1 MNVVAVYFLCLTTIP
16 IHWILCLMLAHI
28 GLNSRTMADMEQ
40 FALSNQ
46 PSWYRVLTEYQPVVD
61 DGSHGTSA
69 DQKASDQKE
78 GTGETEDADA
88 KERSGETEDPE
99 MTRRTTRVSFSK
111 QSLQM
116 VKTLNPVEEETSK
129 RSTFGSYLWWELGLN
144 SRERLNWTSWVGWFR
159 KRSRMLKS
167 IRHIEGDNYA
177 VLLSVRKAYLIHCL
191 PLVDACFVEKTN
203 TLDLG
208 HSVVVGCCV
217 GIVEYGASADAESGY
232 RQRVM
237 RSLSQFEHVK
247 AQHYAAFSAQVSHEA
262 APVESDSYS
271 SGVLFPSRSR
281 FVKSQLDFDS
291 LSPVSFPSLNS
302 GSDSSCVFTG
312 ETSSETMPPVLPRPP
327 PPMTPESSSP
337 FISQSADTFMDQM
350 EMEDELLDSDDS
362 VTEDDE
368 GSGIYTLRSSSPF
381 SYTVDSQALPASPI
395 SPLSPK
401 TRRAVQLMK
410 MCSLNSLFP
419 EDSPIASP
427 KVVRAKRRQ
436 QLISYL
442 QASQETRQPDTE
454 GNDQWPRRKGLQW
467 DDTVEEKKAGK
478 ARQNY
483 AGYQFRSMA
492 VDRKRVDLDVPQEAQ
507 FCHGQDLHF
516 QWDVLHPSVKH
527 ACHLRDPG
535 LLYDLAHDTHN
546 GRKIE
551 LFLLSLALCGESQ
564 AYFESR
570 DGIQFSGEQ
579 LTAVHRF
586 SARSELSSK
595 SQSVATT
602 PDSAAVTVQLLD
614 TAQAQYQSSLYD
626 DASDATV
633 RKEFP
638 LYRTE
643 RIHWDRRHLKKIK
656 YTSSS
661 TFEENFVKT
670 AAAFGYSLLYRTR
683 HEATLDIWG
692 TPTRIGIV
700 GYIPTLGTR
709 RKQSVVINTRHRDAP
724 HVSVLLCMVRTPAA
738 RHSPPLRL
746 CMRVSISPTPTAPG
760 FNF

>member
-1 MNVVAVYFLCLTTIP
+1 MGVVGVYFLCLTTMP

-46 PSWYRVLTEYQPVVD
+46 PSWYRVLAEYQPVVD
-61 DGSHGTSA
+61 EVSNGTTA
-69 DQKASDQKE
+69 DQKNASQKE
-78 GTGETEDADA
+78 GTGETEDAYQ
-88 KERSGETEDPE
+88 KEGTGETDDVE
-99 MTRRTTRVSFSK
+99 MTRRTTRVSFS
-111 QSLQM
+111 QHSLQT
-116 VKTLNPVEEETSK
+116 VKTLNTEVEVTSR

-144 SRERLNWTSWVGWFR
+144 SRERLNWTSWLGWFR
-159 KRSRMLKS
+159 KRARMLKA
-167 IRHIEGDNYA
+167 IRHIEGDDYS
-177 VLLSVRKAYLIHCL
+177 VLQAVRKAYLIHCL
-191 PLVDACFVEKTN
+191 PLVDVCFVEKTN

-217 GIVEYGASADAESGY
+217 GIVEYGVSADADSGE

-247 AQHYAAFSAQVSHEA
+247 AQNFAAFSAQPSHET
-262 APVESDSYS
+262 APVESESYS
-271 SGVLFPSRSR
+271 SGVLFPTRSR

-302 GSDSSCVFTG
+302 GSDSSYVFTG

-327 PPMTPESSSP
+327 PPMTPASSSP
-337 FISQSADTFMDQM
+337 FISESVDTFLDQM
-350 EMEDELLDSDDS
+350 ELEDELLDSDDS

-368 GSGIYTLRSSSPF
+368 SSEIYTLRSSSPF
-381 SYTVDSQALPASPI
+381 SYTVDSQAVPASPI

-442 QASQETRQPDTE
+442 QASQESRQPETD
-454 GNDQWPRRKGLQW
+454 GGDQWPRRKGLQW
-467 DDTVEEKKAGK
+467 DDTVEEKRAGK

-492 VDRKRVDLDVPQEAQ
+492 VERKRVDLDVPQRAQ